1 MNLPSLF
8 RRFLSH
14 DGSARDRFTVAY
26 HANGFRGTESVS
38 GPGSDLSQTEAIR
51 REIPR
56 ILRSVNAKIFLD
68 CPCGDYHWMNL
79 VDLPVDQY
87 IGGDVV
93 AELAAE
99 NQRRYGND
107 TREFRSL
114 NLLTDELPKADVLLC
129 RDCLVHLTD
138 AEVRTA
144 LANIRRSG
152 IAYLLTTTFPA
163 QPANRDLESTR
174 GSKPKW
180 RPLNLQLPPYNFPA
194 PLELI
199 NEHCTEKNGRYPD
212 KSLGLWRVA
221 DLPEVRPTA

>member
-1 MNLPSLF
+1 MKLSSIF

-38 GPGSDLSQTEAIR
+38 GPGSDLAQTEAIR

-56 ILRSVNAKIFLD
+56 VLESVGAGTFLD
-68 CPCGDYHWMNL
+68 CPCGDFHWMKL
-79 VDLPVDQY
+79 VDLPVDKY

-99 NQRRYGND
+99 NQRRYGD
-107 TREFRSL
+107 DRREFRAL
-114 NLLTDELPKADVLLC
+114 NLLTDELPAADVLLC
-129 RDCLVHLTD
+129 RDCLVHLTTP
-138 AEVRTA
+138 EV
-144 LANIRRSG
+144 LAAINNIRRSG
-152 IAYLLTTTFPA
+152 VAYLLTTTFPNTK
-163 QPANRDLESTR
+163 ANCELESTR

-180 RPLNLQLPPYNFPA
+180 RPLNLQLPPFNFPA

-199 NEHCTEKNGRYPD
+199 NEGCTEKKGRYPD

-221 DLPEVRPTA
+221 DLPDV